1 MSTFQKT
8 QYLKIPGLD
17 ISERKKRKKKKCLQI
32 PGFNISENAVSED
45 SGSRH
50 FRKKKRRKKK
60 CLKIPGFNISENAV
74 IMWAALLVLAFGA
87 AVALDDHGGSLGDFL
102 LFYSFIYVFIII

>member
-1 MSTFQKT
+1 M

-17 ISERKKRKKKKCLQI
+17 ISERRRKKR
-32 PGFNISENAVSED
+32 
-45 SGSRH
+45 
-50 FRKKKRRKKK
+50 KK

-74 IMWAALLVLAFGA
+74 NMWAALLVLAFGA

-102 LFYSFIYVFIII
+102 LFYSFIYGCL

>member
-1 MSTFQKT
+1 M

-17 ISERKKRKKKKCLQI
+17 ISER
-32 PGFNISENAVSED
+32 
-45 SGSRH
+45 
-50 FRKKKRRKKK
+50 KKRRKKK

-74 IMWAALLVLAFGA
+74 NMRAALLVLAFGA

-102 LFYSFIYVFIII
+102 LFYSFIYGFFCLFFYI